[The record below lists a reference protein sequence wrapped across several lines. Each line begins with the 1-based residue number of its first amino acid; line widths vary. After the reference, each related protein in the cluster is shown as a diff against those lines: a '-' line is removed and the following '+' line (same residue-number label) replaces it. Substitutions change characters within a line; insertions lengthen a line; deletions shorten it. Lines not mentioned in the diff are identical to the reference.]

1 MTSTRE
7 PRNVFV
13 IAPTKLHFEE
23 LKTVRGVGERFHLIP
38 LLDFAD
44 VVHVEE
50 LRIGRVVDKARAQLD
65 AFGGRVDAI
74 IAHWD
79 FPTTL
84 LAPMLSRERGCRAPS
99 VDSVVQCGHKYWS
112 RVAQRR
118 ALGDETPRF
127 ALVDPFDPDAARNT
141 ELPYPFWLKPVK
153 AFSSQLGFR
162 IESRVD
168 FERALEEIRA
178 EIPRIAE
185 PFDQLVEEAGVSA
198 RFRDIGG
205 RYCIA
210 EEYLGGL
217 EIAHEGRVFRGE
229 IGFHATMDMIRED
242 EVFTRFEWPS
252 SQPARIHRRMEAMT
266 SAVLREVGYD
276 DGCFNAEFFW
286 DPETDALRLI
296 EINPRIS
303 QSHAPLA
310 MMVDGQTVHEVAI
323 DVALGIAPRFEPGA
337 GEKALAAKLLH
348 RVRRDGVVRR
358 VPTEEEVAALER
370 RFDAFIEVEVEE
382 GERLSE
388 LVDQDSYSYI
398 LACVYLGADSREEL
412 LARYAELLDA
422 MPLEVE
428 HREAA

>member
-50 LRIGRVVDKARAQLD
+50 LHIGRVVDKARAQLD

-162 IESRVD
+162 IESRLD

-178 EIPRIAE
+178 EIPRIACIE
-185 PFDQLVEEAGVSA
+185 TGRPIILSCLRPAQSVQGWSISMVSSK
-198 RFRDIGG
+198 
-205 RYCIA
+205 
-210 EEYLGGL
+210 
-217 EIAHEGRVFRGE
+217 
-229 IGFHATMDMIRED
+229 ATFANSAAMR
-242 EVFTRFEWPS
+242 
-252 SQPARIHRRMEAMT
+252 RI
-266 SAVLREVGYD
+266 
-276 DGCFNAEFFW
+276 
-286 DPETDALRLI
+286 
-296 EINPRIS
+296 
-303 QSHAPLA
+303 
-310 MMVDGQTVHEVAI
+310 
-323 DVALGIAPRFEPGA
+323 
-337 GEKALAAKLLH
+337 
-348 RVRRDGVVRR
+348 
-358 VPTEEEVAALER
+358 VAASIPVSS
-370 RFDAFIEVEVEE
+370 ATA
-382 GERLSE
+382 S
-388 LVDQDSYSYI
+388 
-398 LACVYLGADSREEL
+398 GA
-412 LARYAELLDA
+412 YF
-422 MPLEVE
+422 
-428 HREAA
+428 